1 MNIQEQ
7 LRIYQQKRNEAS
19 ERQLALMTKAGEE
32 GRTLDTEEQGEY
44 DSLDTELESID
55 GHLKRL
61 RKHAG
66 ENTGGTRVEPKGP
79 TVFVRTQDRE
89 DDFKGQSYVRKLIAK
104 TLAEM
109 SGYEQTASQIAEHRW
124 GKTHPNL
131 CRVIKSGI
139 VTTTKAPIG
148 GHGSSSG
155 EAGAE
160 LVAIDGRFTGDFI
173 EFLHDLTVFD
183 RLPLRE
189 VPANVTIKGSD
200 GAATGYWVGESKA
213 IPVSVTS
220 ASTIN
225 LTPLKVAAMTTITN
239 ELLRDSSPSAEQ
251 YLRDH
256 LGKASAE
263 RVDTTFVSQTA
274 ASAGVSPAGILNG
287 LAPLG
292 SNGATAANVLEDVN
306 ELYAP
311 FLTAK
316 HASGLIF
323 VMNPARAKATSL
335 LFTTLGV
342 PQFPGLGASGGTLLG
357 DQVVTGDNI
366 GATHVILLD
375 PREIWRIGDSGV
387 QVSLSRDATI
397 EQDTVPQGAQDTPTA
412 ASATLMSMFQTESTA
427 FKVVRSINFQKR
439 RTTAVAWMEDA
450 IWGNAALSTT

>member
-7 LRIYQQKRNEAS
+7 LRVYQQKRNEAS
-19 ERQLALMTKAGEE
+19 ERQLALMNRAGEE
-32 GRTLDTEEQGEY
+32 GRTLDEEEKGEY

-61 RKHAG
+61 RKHVE
-66 ENTGGTRVEPKGP
+66 ENKGGNEVKTKGP
-79 TVFVRTQDRE
+79 TVLVRTQDRD
-89 DDFKGQSYVRKLIAK
+89 DDFKGQSYIRKLIAR
-104 TLAEM
+104 TLAEQ
-109 SGYEQTASQIAEHRW
+109 SGFEQTASQIAEHRW

-139 VTTTKAPIG
+139 VTTTKAGIG

-160 LVAIDGRFTGDFI
+160 LVAADGRFTGDFI
-173 EFLHDLTVFD
+173 EFLHDMTVFD

-189 VPANVTIKGSD
+189 VPANVTIKGQD

-220 ASTIN
+220 YSTVN
-225 LTPLKVAAMTTITN
+225 LTPLKVAALTTITN
-239 ELLRDSSPSAEQ
+239 ELLRDSSPSAEI
-251 YLRDH
+251 YLRDS
-256 LGKASAE
+256 LGRASAE

-292 SNGATAANVLEDVN
+292 SNGATAALVREDIN

-311 FLTAK
+311 FLSGK
-316 HASGLIF
+316 HSSGLIF
-323 VMNPARAKATSL
+323 LMTPTRAKATSL

-342 PQFPGLGASGGTLLG
+342 PEFPGLGAQGGTLMG
-357 DQVVTGDNI
+357 DQVITGDNI
-366 GATHVILLD
+366 GATHVILID
-375 PREIWRIGDSGV
+375 PREIWRIGDGGV
-387 QVSLSRDATI
+387 QVTLSRDATI
-397 EQDTVPQGAQDTPTA
+397 EQDTAPQGAQDTPTA

-439 RTTAVAWMEDA
+439 RTDAVAWMEDA